1 MPPDLLPS
9 CRSTPGKTQAR
20 EMESIVTAVQAMGTG
35 QVLLASAFLGCY
47 SMALGE
53 FAGPRAR
60 LVAIVTAIFAAV
72 GFVALGDPW
81 EASVILLALAPL
93 GMGLFAAAAWALS
106 KVTAGRSRPTPA
118 LASAPPLPAA
128 STRVASPS
136 LLERLR
142 ARLRVI

>member
-1 MPPDLLPS
+1 
-9 CRSTPGKTQAR
+9 
-20 EMESIVTAVQAMGTG
+20 MESIVTAVQAMGTG

-47 SMALGE
+47 SIALGK
-53 FAGPRAR
+53 FAGPRSR
-60 LVAIVTAIFAAV
+60 LIAIGTAILAAV

-106 KVTAGRSRPTPA
+106 KATEGGARPTGVVVASPPA
-118 LASAPPLPAA
+118 PGARTPAA
-128 STRVASPS
+128 SASM
-136 LLERLR
+136 LARLR

>member
-1 MPPDLLPS
+1 
-9 CRSTPGKTQAR
+9 
-20 EMESIVTAVQAMGTG
+20 MESIVTAVQTMGTG

-60 LVAIVTAIFAAV
+60 LIAIVAAIFAAV

-106 KVTAGRSRPTPA
+106 KVTAGRSRPAPVLAPA
-118 LASAPPLPAA
+118 PAVPAA
-128 STRVASPS
+128 STRATSAS
-136 LLERLR
+136 LLGRLR